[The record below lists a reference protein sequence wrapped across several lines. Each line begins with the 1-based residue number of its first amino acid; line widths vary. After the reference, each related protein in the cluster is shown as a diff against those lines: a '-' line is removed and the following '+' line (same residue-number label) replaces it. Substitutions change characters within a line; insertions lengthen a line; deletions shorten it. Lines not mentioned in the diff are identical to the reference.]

1 MATLRVRGGK
11 LHIDF
16 RYRGIRCRETTYLA
30 DTPEHRAEV
39 RRRVRQID
47 GEIAAG
53 TFEYGKWFPR
63 GPRAAL
69 FAPPAEEGP
78 PQFKDYVL
86 RWLEDKA
93 ARIGAG
99 TAYDRRRIVE
109 GKLIPFFGDRRVSD
123 ITEEDVEAFIAD
135 LKRTPAEDPEPA
147 ATVAPGTKQPP
158 RKRKLSNRRVNVILQ
173 VLRQSLDRAVK
184 RGWLEINPAREV
196 ERLREDKV
204 EILPFSFEEVRLFLD
219 KGLMD
224 EALRRYFTV
233 AFFSG
238 LRPSEQ
244 MGLRW
249 DDIDWHRKLIGV
261 RRAVTRWGE
270 ASTKTVGSS
279 RDADMQPPVER
290 ALQAQ
295 RAASQLRSPWVFPN
309 TQGGTLDI
317 TNLRERVW
325 RPALRR
331 AGLRYRTM
339 YQTRH
344 TFATLALSSG
354 EDIGWV
360 ARMLGHTS
368 TEMVIRRYY
377 RFVPNLTRRDGSALS
392 RLSTEKGF

>member
-123 ITEEDVEAFIAD
+123 ITE
-135 LKRTPAEDPEPA
+135 
-147 ATVAPGTKQPP
+147 GT
-158 RKRKLSNRRVNVILQ
+158 S
-173 VLRQSLDRAVK
+173 
-184 RGWLEINPAREV
+184 
-196 ERLREDKV
+196 
-204 EILPFSFEEVRLFLD
+204 
-219 KGLMD
+219 
-224 EALRRYFTV
+224 
-233 AFFSG
+233 
-238 LRPSEQ
+238 RPS
-244 MGLRW
+244 
-249 DDIDWHRKLIGV
+249 
-261 RRAVTRWGE
+261 
-270 ASTKTVGSS
+270 
-279 RDADMQPPVER
+279 
-290 ALQAQ
+290 
-295 RAASQLRSPWVFPN
+295 SP
-309 TQGGTLDI
+309 T
-317 TNLRERVW
+317 
-325 RPALRR
+325 
-331 AGLRYRTM
+331 
-339 YQTRH
+339 
-344 TFATLALSSG
+344 
-354 EDIGWV
+354 
-360 ARMLGHTS
+360 
-368 TEMVIRRYY
+368 
-377 RFVPNLTRRDGSALS
+377 
-392 RLSTEKGF
+392 

>member
-1 MATLRVRGGK
+1 VPQRESGG
-11 LHIDF
+11 DVA
-16 RYRGIRCRETTYLA
+16 LA
-30 DTPEHRAEV
+30 DQH
-39 RRRVRQID
+39 
-47 GEIAAG
+47 
-53 TFEYGKWFPR
+53 
-63 GPRAAL
+63 
-69 FAPPAEEGP
+69 PADVASE
-78 PQFKDYVL
+78 
-86 RWLEDKA
+86 
-93 ARIGAG
+93 
-99 TAYDRRRIVE
+99 
-109 GKLIPFFGDRRVSD
+109 
-123 ITEEDVEAFIAD
+123 TE
-135 LKRTPAEDPEPA
+135 
-147 ATVAPGTKQPP
+147 
-158 RKRKLSNRRVNVILQ
+158 
-173 VLRQSLDRAVK
+173 
-184 RGWLEINPAREV
+184 ARELDLA
-196 ERLREDKV
+196 RQTM
-204 EILPFSFEEVRLFLD
+204 FEARVALI
-219 KGLMD
+219 D

-270 ASTKTVGSS
+270 ATTKTVDSS
-279 RDADMQPPVER
+279 RDVDMQPPVER

-309 TQGGTLDI
+309 TQGATLDI